1 MKKYSMAV
9 VLIAGLAFS
18 YGIRPGF
25 DIGIGWQHLSWKWDT
40 EYYDGDYDLS
50 ALGFHAGT
58 TVPYSRYVGLY
69 AEIFG
74 VRFWSV
80 GYDGYEQ
87 DMTEFNVGGRS
98 DLYGQFGIGGQLGLI
113 EMIPGRSVSPYFRQ
127 HFILYN
133 YSYSENGYSYS
144 FTNLGLGIGVGAEF
158 LSDSHVSPFLE
169 GNFTHSS
176 LELGEDIN
184 MTGFSF
190 RGGVRLS
197 WKK

>member
-1 MKKYSMAV
+1 MKKYFMSV

-25 DIGIGWQHLSWKWDT
+25 DIGIGWQHLSWDI
-40 EYYDGDYDLS
+40 EFFGEDYDLN

-74 VRFWSV
+74 VRFWSLE
-80 GYDGYEQ
+80 GSDE
-87 DMTEFNVGGRS
+87 DLTEINIGSRS
-98 DLYGQFGIGGQLGLI
+98 DLYGNFGIGGQLGLV

-127 HFILYN
+127 HCVFYN
-133 YSYSENGYSYS
+133 YSENGYSS
-144 FTNLGLGIGVGAEF
+144 TNLGLGLGVGAEF

-169 GNFTHSS
+169 GNFTYSS
-176 LELGEDIN
+176 LEIFETID

>member
-1 MKKYSMAV
+1 MKKYFIAV
-9 VLIAGLAFS
+9 VLFAGLAFS

-25 DIGIGWQHLSWKWDT
+25 DIGIGWQHISWDI
-40 EYYDGDYDLS
+40 EFFGEDYDLD

-74 VRFWSV
+74 VRFWSIE
-80 GYDGYEQ
+80 GSDE
-87 DMTEFNVGGRS
+87 DLTEINIGGRS
-98 DLYGQFGIGGQLGLI
+98 ELNEWLGVGGQLGLV

-127 HFILYN
+127 HFVLYD
-133 YSYSENGYSYS
+133 YSGDGGSSTTIG
-144 FTNLGLGIGVGAEF
+144 FGIGVGVEF

-169 GNFTHSS
+169 GNFTYGS
-176 LELGEDIN
+176 LEIRETVDMI
-184 MTGFSF
+184 GFSF